1 MLLIMRDVI
10 AEITVKNYCDIV
22 RVRNGQI
29 TENNVRA
36 VTFTAIVDTRARSL
50 VINEDIFNQLGLSIE
65 GKRLVSL
72 GNNTKTKC
80 KVTSPVDIHWKDRE
94 VTVNAVVLPES
105 KPILGLIPLEFMDLM
120 VDPVH
125 QELVGV
131 HGDEAE
137 LMAM

>member
-1 MLLIMRDVI
+1 MGNVF
-10 AEITVKNYCDIV
+10 AEITVKNAV
-22 RVRNGQI
+22 EAELARNGQI
-29 TENNVRA
+29 TENDVHT
-36 VTFTAIVDTRARSL
+36 VTLTAIVDTGATSL
-50 VINEDIFNQLGLSIE
+50 VINEDIFKQLGLSVMRPRTINVAGG
-65 GKRLVSL
+65 GKVE
-72 GNNTKTKC
+72 C

-94 VTVNAVVLPES
+94 ATVNAIVMPEG
-105 KPILGLIPLEFMDLM
+105 KTLLGVIPLEFMDLM